1 MEKIRE
7 IFYKYWA
14 REKSDKFY
22 ETLKS
27 SVLSYKID
35 CLEKFIEDIFK
46 DNPTVKRDEI
56 LRYARNMDS
65 FSDAEEFLTEFFSI
79 DKTAEGENILAK
91 LEEDP
96 KEMSK
101 ILDRLLIS
109 KQIKFKETKNEF
121 IVWYCN
127 L

>member
-7 IFYKYWA
+7 IFYKYWT

-56 LRYARNMDS
+56 LRYTRNMDS